1 VQSQPLGRRIAIYGG
16 GGKTSLADALARKLG
31 IRHISLDAIQW
42 RPNWAMTPED
52 EFTRTLE
59 GRLDESTDGWV
70 TDGNYSQHRPMILA
84 KADTVIIIQLWFAAL
99 FWRILLRC
107 VRRAITREPLWNGNR
122 ESFRLTFFS
131 PDSLLLYLILKR
143 KRYGNYE
150 HSIPKDVGPNTNVI
164 IIKGTK
170 QLNDFYQEYGLER
183 RLRRTEA

>member
-107 VRRAITREPLWNGNR
+107 V
-122 ESFRLTFFS
+122 
-131 PDSLLLYLILKR
+131 
-143 KRYGNYE
+143 
-150 HSIPKDVGPNTNVI
+150 
-164 IIKGTK
+164 
-170 QLNDFYQEYGLER
+170 
-183 RLRRTEA
+183 